1 MFYSAYSLRKLLWS
15 TFVSTPDHWCV
26 LALAPQ
32 LLVCTVGQS
41 RLDCSESPWEHVRLL
56 ILGPYPRLV
65 TGLSEEGPRR
75 LYFLSFLK
83 IFSRCCQLYRSVNYC
98 LPRYHPKSSTEYWES
113 GSCTVLWRET
123 YTGQVTDSSGHAWLK
138 VTGLNLVLDF
148 SLAIFVVEHL
158 LSVRTEGMVVW
169 FIIKAQLTIW
179 AIFGPC

>member
-1 MFYSAYSLRKLLWS
+1 MKYICEHSR
-15 TFVSTPDHWCV
+15 P
-26 LALAPQ
+26 
-32 LLVCTVGQS
+32 LVCPSVGTPALGLYS
-41 RLDCSESPWEHVRLL
+41 GSVLPWLFR
-56 ILGPYPRLV
+56 IPLGARETPNTWPLPKTLV

-75 LYFLSFLK
+75 LYFLYFLK
-83 IFSRCCQLYRSVNYC
+83 LFSRCCQLYRSVNYC

>member
-1 MFYSAYSLRKLLWS
+1 MKYICENSRPLVCPGVGTPTLGLYSGS
-15 TFVSTPDHWCV
+15 V
-26 LALAPQ
+26 LAWMLRTP
-32 LLVCTVGQS
+32 
-41 RLDCSESPWEHVRLL
+41 
-56 ILGPYPRLV
+56 LGACENPNTWPLPKTLV
-65 TGLSEEGPRR
+65 TGLSEERPRR

-83 IFSRCCQLYRSVNYC
+83 MFSRCCQLYRSVNYC
-98 LPRYHPKSSTEYWES
+98 LPRCHPKLSAEYWES

-138 VTGLNLVLDF
+138 GTVLNLVLDF
-148 SLAIFVVEHL
+148 SFAIFIVEHL